1 MLEGAIDTYNSK
13 DTTTFCSILDFS
25 VLLLKVYTARKRMLP
40 KSTISLMRVLIVSH
54 AVRLTSLFG
63 RKHVVIDKGDHF

>member
-25 VLLLKVYTARKRMLP
+25 VLLLKVYTARNRMLP
-40 KSTISLMRVLIVSH
+40 KTKFSLMRVSVSH